1 MINKKL
7 LYPICITFL
16 FFSCGERSKQAM
28 RLIYAE
34 NAEVE
39 ALIEVPNIQFD
50 SLQTSALKEDV
61 KQFYKSNNYH
71 LGWSDT
77 SNRKQLIESINELKF
92 DGITIKQQEINQ
104 LVKLDSIYD
113 QLQESEK
120 IEADFLFSTM
130 YVNTLDKLYNGS
142 INAKRLYGDW
152 EITSKPLNTSATMLV
167 ALENNNIAISYDS
180 IRTKQ
185 PLYTQL
191 RQKLSSYYAL
201 EKDSLKPF
209 NHGKLNDTIPELI
222 AVKKHLIFLN
232 QLADSIESNAIY
244 TTATAQSIKD
254 FQTKK
259 KLKSTGYADEGS
271 SQGKRSSNF
280 IQGTFQ
286 FNE

>member
-1 MINKKL
+1 L
-7 LYPICITFL
+7 
-16 FFSCGERSKQAM
+16 
-28 RLIYAE
+28 
-34 NAEVE
+34 V
-39 ALIEVPNIQFD
+39 V
-50 SLQTSALKEDV
+50 
-61 KQFYKSNNYH
+61 
-71 LGWSDT
+71 
-77 SNRKQLIESINELKF
+77 
-92 DGITIKQQEINQ
+92 TI
-104 LVKLDSIYD
+104 
-113 QLQESEK
+113 
-120 IEADFLFSTM
+120 
-130 YVNTLDKLYNGS
+130 
-142 INAKRLYGDW
+142 R

-259 KLKSTGYADEGS
+259 KLKSTGYTDPKTIEALLLDETISYKKIGNHLFFINWIEQDGF
-271 SQGKRSSNF
+271 QGNLPPIIF
-280 IQGTFQ
+280 W
-286 FNE
+286 